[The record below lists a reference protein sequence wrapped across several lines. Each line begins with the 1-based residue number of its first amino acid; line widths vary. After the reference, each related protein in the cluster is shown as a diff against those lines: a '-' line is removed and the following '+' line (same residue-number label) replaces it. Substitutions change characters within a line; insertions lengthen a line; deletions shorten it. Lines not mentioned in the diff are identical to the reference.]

1 MDFKIT
7 NKVKYHFPSLDLFLG
22 TTQRI
27 ISTDLHNNRAT
38 FFFFFWWCGGFLLV
52 LGFLGG
58 LCGVAWFVCLLRFV
72 CLWGVWR
79 IVLVWFLKLFFQ

>member
-27 ISTDLHNNRAT
+27 ISTDLHNNRAIFY
-38 FFFFFWWCGGFLLV
+38 FFFLLV
-52 LGFLGG
+52 VWGFFVGFGFFGRVVWGWLVGLFVAFCLFVGG
-58 LCGVAWFVCLLRFV
+58 SEDCFGF
-72 CLWGVWR
+72 
-79 IVLVWFLKLFFQ
+79 